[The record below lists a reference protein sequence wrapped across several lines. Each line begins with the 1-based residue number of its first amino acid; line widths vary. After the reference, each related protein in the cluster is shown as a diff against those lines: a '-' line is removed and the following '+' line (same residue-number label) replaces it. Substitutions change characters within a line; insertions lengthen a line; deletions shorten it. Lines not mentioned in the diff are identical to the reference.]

1 MVKNCD
7 LTIKFGSLSFKNGK
21 KIRRDTIKMGEH
33 ADLTKTW
40 DLINEHWYMIVDV
53 KRKKKQHNKS

>member
-1 MVKNCD
+1 MA
-7 LTIKFGSLSFKNGK
+7 K

-40 DLINEHWYMIVDV
+40 DLMNEHWYMIVDV
-53 KRKKKQHNKS
+53 KRKKSNTISLKLVCSPF

>member
-1 MVKNCD
+1 MA
-7 LTIKFGSLSFKNGK
+7 K

-40 DLINEHWYMIVDV
+40 DLMNAHWYMIVDV